1 MTGTG
6 RQQAKQLYVKVGY
19 KSANIKAKITTFIAI
34 FFFFSKHWVLNSYW
48 CRMTVKTW
56 YFLASKFFA
65 PVHAV
70 KSIGQ

>member
-34 FFFFSKHWVLNSYW
+34 FFFFIANIEFWIHIDAEWLLKHDTFWHQS
-48 CRMTVKTW
+48 
-56 YFLASKFFA
+56 FLL
-65 PVHAV
+65 
-70 KSIGQ
+70 QYMQ

>member
-34 FFFFSKHWVLNSYW
+34 FFF
-48 CRMTVKTW
+48 
-56 YFLASKFFA
+56 
-65 PVHAV
+65 
-70 KSIGQ
+70 